1 MMTSQESM
9 HTLQVWGFSTAGL
22 GVLHRTSAEAAV
34 LSSISYLG
42 IPHSISFEKS
52 STLRKIEAKSHSL
65 NRFHVSHVLISMIV
79 TPIVQTRKSKLR
91 EVK

>member
-1 MMTSQESM
+1 MMMSQESM
-9 HTLQVWGFSTAGL
+9 HTLQVWGFATAGL
-22 GVLHRTSAEAAV
+22 GVRHRASAEAAV

-42 IPHSISFEKS
+42 IPHSISFEKR

-65 NRFHVSHVLISMIV
+65 NRFHVSHVFISMIV